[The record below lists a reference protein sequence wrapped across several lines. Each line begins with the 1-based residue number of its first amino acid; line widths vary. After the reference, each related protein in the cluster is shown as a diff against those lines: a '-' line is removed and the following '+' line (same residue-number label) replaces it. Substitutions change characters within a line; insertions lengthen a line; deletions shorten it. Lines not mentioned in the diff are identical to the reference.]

1 MFKKYYS
8 GVLITAILCSFL
20 FAIGVRYLLPV
31 EEPIIIE
38 EFHDQPKIPV
48 TTYEYKFGKSKD
60 SLGTKN
66 EQVKKNQTF
75 LQILDNLNIPHQ
87 EALNI
92 IEKSKKIFDF
102 KQIKSGANYTVYHTP
117 DSLATAKCIVF
128 EANPKETII
137 LKLDDSITVVKEE
150 KEMDVKR
157 KAIGGVIS
165 SSLYESLID
174 QNAPTQLAYEL
185 SKMFAT
191 RIDFF
196 KIQEGDNFKIIY
208 DEIDLEGNPIGIEK
222 IYSASFEHDKQKYY
236 AINFPDNGKDQY
248 YDEKGESMK
257 KGFLKAPL
265 KFFRITSKFTK
276 RRFHP
281 VQKIFK
287 AHLGTD
293 YAAPTGTPILA
304 VGNGTVLEA
313 KYGRFNGN
321 YVKLKHNGTYT
332 TQYLHMSRIAKGMKP
347 GKKVNQGD
355 IIGYVGSTGLASGP
369 HVCFRFWKDG
379 KQIDPNSVKGNFSE
393 PLPKKKL
400 KEFNKVKD
408 EMVTELEKVK
418 Y

>member
-8 GVLITAILCSFL
+8 GVLITAIVCSFL
-20 FAIGVRYLLPV
+20 FAFAVRYMLPA

-38 EFHDQPKIPV
+38 EFHEQPKIPI
-48 TTYEYKFGKSKD
+48 TTYEYKFGVSKD

-66 EQVKKNQTF
+66 EQVKKNETF
-75 LQILDNLNIPHQ
+75 LQILDKLNIPHR

-92 IEKSKKIFDF
+92 IEKSKDIFDF
-102 KQIKSGANYTVYHTP
+102 KQIRSGANYTVYHTP
-117 DSLATAKCIVF
+117 DSSAITKCIVF
-128 EANPKETII
+128 EASPKETII
-137 LKLDDSITVVKEE
+137 LRLDDSVTVLKEE
-150 KEMDVKR
+150 KEIDIKR
-157 KAIGGVIS
+157 KTIGGVIS

-222 IYSASFEHDKQKYY
+222 IHSASFEHDKQKYY
-236 AINFPDNGKDQY
+236 AINFSDHGKDHY
-248 YDEKGESMK
+248 YDEKGESLK

-321 YVKLKHNGTYT
+321 YVKIKHNDTYT

-347 GKKVNQGD
+347 GRKVNQGD
-355 IIGYVGSTGLASGP
+355 VIGFVGSTGLASGP
-369 HVCFRFWKDG
+369 HVCFRFWKNG
-379 KQIDPNSVKGNFSE
+379 KQIDPKSVKGNFSE

-408 EMVTELEKVK
+408 EMITELEKVK
-418 Y
+418 